1 MSTEGW
7 LAAGFG
13 GVFVLFMFATAIWLI
28 ASERQVPDTAQ
39 WMLRV
44 IMALAGAGCGAVLSG
59 MLTVDLKVSHLA
71 VQATSGFALFVL
83 IYLVNPPV
91 YLVNPPGRTA
101 QRLHVERG
109 GTGIQ
114 VAGDNNRVER

>member
-13 GVFVLFMFATAIWLI
+13 GVFVLLLFATAIWLI

-44 IMALAGAGCGAVLSG
+44 IMALAGAGC
-59 MLTVDLKVSHLA
+59 
-71 VQATSGFALFVL
+71 TSGFALFVL
-83 IYLVNPPV
+83 IYLVNPP
-91 YLVNPPGRTA
+91 GRVA
-101 QRLHVERG
+101 QRQHVERG

-114 VAGDNNRVER
+114 VVGDKNRIER

>member
-13 GVFVLFMFATAIWLI
+13 GVFVLLLFATAIWLI

-59 MLTVDLKVSHLA
+59 ILTVDLKVSHLA

-83 IYLVNPPV
+83 IYLVNPP
-91 YLVNPPGRTA
+91 GRVA
-101 QRLHVERG
+101 QRQHVERG

-114 VAGDNNRVER
+114 VVGDKNRIER

>member
-13 GVFVLFMFATAIWLI
+13 GVFVLLLFATAIWLI

-44 IMALAGAGCGAVLSG
+44 IMALAGAGCGAG
-59 MLTVDLKVSHLA
+59 CGRQKPRRTLTPTRHA
-71 VQATSGFALFVL
+71 R
-83 IYLVNPPV
+83 PP
-91 YLVNPPGRTA
+91 A
-101 QRLHVERG
+101 C
-109 GTGIQ
+109 
-114 VAGDNNRVER
+114 